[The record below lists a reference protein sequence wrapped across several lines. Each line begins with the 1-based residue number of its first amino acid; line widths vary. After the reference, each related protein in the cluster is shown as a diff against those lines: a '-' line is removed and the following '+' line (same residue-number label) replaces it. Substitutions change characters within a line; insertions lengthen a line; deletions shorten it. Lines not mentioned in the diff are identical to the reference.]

1 MPFSSKFSLPSSFFL
16 GLLPI
21 HPRDIHLAS
30 IFFSGICAELASIG
44 GRNPARRVKTPS
56 QCRKEVP
63 WKVESW
69 RVSWCGKG
77 PPIPPKANGN
87 GVPNVPFFSNLL
99 QKCIFWT
106 SKSQDCRVTL
116 KMKKK
121 RSVKNSAVSIAE
133 IPKHLQLG
141 VLVYRW
147 RGLDFSKANK
157 HQWVGVQ
164 CFTQQEHQTN

>member
-1 MPFSSKFSLPSSFFL
+1 MDCAIFLKVFPTIKLFF

-69 RVSWCGKG
+69 RVSWCGRGAPFHLK
-77 PPIPPKANGN
+77 PMEMEFQMYR
-87 GVPNVPFFSNLL
+87 FFSNLL
-99 QKCIFWT
+99 QKCIFWK
-106 SKSQDCRVTL
+106 SKSQDGRVTL

-121 RSVKNSAVSIAE
+121 RSVKNSAVSMAE

-141 VLVYRW
+141 VLVYR
-147 RGLDFSKANK
+147 
-157 HQWVGVQ
+157 
-164 CFTQQEHQTN
+164 

>member
-1 MPFSSKFSLPSSFFL
+1 MDCAIFLKVFPTIKLFF

-69 RVSWCGKG
+69 RVSWCGSGAPFHLKPMEMEFQMYRFFRIYFKSASFG
-77 PPIPPKANGN
+77 HQKAKTAG
-87 GVPNVPFFSNLL
+87 
-99 QKCIFWT
+99 
-106 SKSQDCRVTL
+106 
-116 KMKKK
+116 
-121 RSVKNSAVSIAE
+121 
-133 IPKHLQLG
+133 
-141 VLVYRW
+141 
-147 RGLDFSKANK
+147 
-157 HQWVGVQ
+157 
-164 CFTQQEHQTN
+164 